1 MKLQTW
7 AKTILRNLWILLLP
21 LPFGLQRMLA
31 SHSVWVEQVYVR
43 QIFPVISAPLRILSS
58 IPPFSVTEMVT
69 ILSPVLLVAL
79 LYFFWRAI
87 RRKRLLA
94 WIKAVAV
101 PSIWILTAVAWLFIL
116 LHGLNYVREPVAQ
129 SFALPVRERS
139 AAELAAAA
147 YWVIDQATT
156 ARQACGEDPAG
167 IFQLQTPIKT
177 TLDQA
182 NAGFQIAAKTWPLLK
197 GAKAR
202 PKSVWLSHFWS
213 YTGITGVYLPLL
225 VEANVN
231 TDQPEYLLPAT
242 ADHELAHT
250 IGFAREDEAG
260 FVGYL
265 AGISSPY
272 PDYRYSSYADAT
284 VRLLNSL
291 MATNADTY
299 AAVAKVVPAPIWR
312 DIAAANDYWQQ
323 FAGPVQETSNQI
335 NNAYLQANLQT
346 DGVYSYGRMVDLL
359 LAWYE
364 QNNQQQTLP
373 EALPS

>member
-1 MKLQTW
+1 
-7 AKTILRNLWILLLP
+7 
-21 LPFGLQRMLA
+21 
-31 SHSVWVEQVYVR
+31 
-43 QIFPVISAPLRILSS
+43 
-58 IPPFSVTEMVT
+58 
-69 ILSPVLLVAL
+69 
-79 LYFFWRAI
+79 
-87 RRKRLLA
+87 
-94 WIKAVAV
+94 
-101 PSIWILTAVAWLFIL
+101 
-116 LHGLNYVREPVAQ
+116 
-129 SFALPVRERS
+129 
-139 AAELAAAA
+139 
-147 YWVIDQATT
+147 
-156 ARQACGEDPAG
+156 
-167 IFQLQTPIKT
+167 
-177 TLDQA
+177 
-182 NAGFQIAAKTWPLLK
+182 
-197 GAKAR
+197 
-202 PKSVWLSHFWS
+202 LSHFWS